1 MEPCC
6 AAVVAVMI
14 EQSLRQLLVGFAGQK
29 KTSA

>member
-1 MEPCC
+1 MEPCR